1 MKKVFAFAIIFLSLI
16 YFKSYCQILKNPVG
30 PVFYAY
36 ATKNI
41 DYPIGAIRG
50 SVYGRI
56 YATFEINPNGKV
68 KNVNV
73 VYPLIGKII
82 SQKLGFETEII
93 SGLSKIPNLR
103 NANAGKY
110 ILPIA
115 FVYRN
120 IFYGD
125 EIYPTNKISED
136 YLSKDYQLLEE
147 IQVTARSDQYRSL
160 RPFSGIPPMS
170 RQIVEY

>member
-1 MKKVFAFAIIFLSLI
+1 MKKMLI
-16 YFKSYCQILKNPVG
+16 LTALFIGLGFSNVYCQMLKDPIG

-36 ATKNI
+36 ASKNI

-56 YATFEINPNGKV
+56 YAAFEINPNGEI

-73 VYPLIGKII
+73 VYPLVGKKI
-82 SQKLGFETEII
+82 SQKLGFEAEIV
-93 SGLSKIPNLR
+93 SGLSKIPNLTHV
-103 NANAGKY
+103 NAGKY

-115 FVYRN
+115 FVYKN
-120 IFYGD
+120 IYYG
-125 EIYPTNKISED
+125 EENYPTNNVSEGFF
-136 YLSKDYQLLEE
+136 SKDYQLLEE
-147 IQVTARSDQYRSL
+147 IKVTARSDQYRSL

>member
-1 MKKVFAFAIIFLSLI
+1 MKKVIIFSLLLI
-16 YFKSYCQILKNPVG
+16 GLIGNNTNAQIPRDIVG

-36 ATKNI
+36 ASKNI
-41 DYPIGAIRG
+41 DYPVGAIRG
-50 SVYGRI
+50 SIYGRI
-56 YATFEINPNGKV
+56 YAAFDINSNGKI
-68 KNVNV
+68 KNINV
-73 VYPLIGKII
+73 IYPLIGKTI
-82 SQKLGFETEII
+82 SKKLGFEAEIV
-93 SGLSKIPNLR
+93 SGLSKIPHLSNVI
-103 NANAGKY
+103 AGKY

-120 IFYGD
+120 MFYGD

-147 IQVTARSDQYRSL
+147 IKVTARSDQYRSL
-160 RPFSGIPPMS
+160 RSFSGIPPMS